1 MRDSGIFLLLFTK
14 IDLLHR
20 EPFQYIDG
28 IDFTV
33 SHYQLTRL
41 ALQVHIGIFCL
52 HCFCYWA
59 VMDLLLK
66 DLILDY

>member
-1 MRDSGIFLLLFTK
+1 MRDFGIFLLLFTK
-14 IDLLHR
+14 IDLLHC

-28 IDFTV
+28 IDLPFHTTSSLV
-33 SHYQLTRL
+33 WLYKYTL
-41 ALQVHIGIFCL
+41 VFFCL